1 MRQRLGLA
9 RCGPPRR
16 PRPLLWWLQ
25 RYFHVGRGTP
35 RMAVPPRPSGEPP
48 PPTHT
53 LRPVLQPC
61 RNLAVQCPQLSPA
74 ASPPSA
80 RSTQLLLPHYS
91 PVGPGGGLT
100 LFGLLTSKQRQ
111 ATGQGA
117 PPCPASPHYSALR
130 LQLRPTLTRPQC
142 HQGGLK
148 GSICPSFH

>member
-48 PPTHT
+48 PPPHAQACLAPLQKPCCPVPTAVSCSQSPISQVHSAAPPALFSCGPRGRIDPFWT
-53 LRPVLQPC
+53 LDIQ
-61 RNLAVQCPQLSPA
+61 Q
-74 ASPPSA
+74 
-80 RSTQLLLPHYS
+80 
-91 PVGPGGGLT
+91 G
-100 LFGLLTSKQRQ
+100 Q